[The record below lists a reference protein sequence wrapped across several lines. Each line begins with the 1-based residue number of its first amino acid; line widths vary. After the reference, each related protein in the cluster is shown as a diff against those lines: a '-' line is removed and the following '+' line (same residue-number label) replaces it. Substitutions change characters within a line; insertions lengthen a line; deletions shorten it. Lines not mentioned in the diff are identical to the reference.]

1 MDFFKIDFGVRLGET
16 ITTFDVFGVFGVC
29 IGVQCTFDEIALS
42 FSSNSV
48 NLILTGFGVEW
59 DKLAYC

>member
-1 MDFFKIDFGVRLGET
+1 MRLGET
-16 ITTFDVFGVFGVC
+16 ITTFDVFGVLGVC
-29 IGVQCTFDEIALS
+29 IGVQCIFDGIALS
-42 FSSNSV
+42 FSSESV